1 MIIYPA
7 IDLLDGKCVRLSQ
20 GNYDI
25 VTIYSKNPDE
35 FAALWNSKGAKFMH
49 VVDLN
54 GARTGRPENDGVLK
68 KIVKSAGVP
77 IQVGGGIRSIGRISE
92 LMDMGINRVILGTG
106 AVRDPEFVTA
116 AVAKFG
122 DRIVVG
128 IDARDGYVA
137 VDGWEKKSNRRA
149 VEFARDMENI
159 GVSTIIY
166 TDIARDGMLTGP
178 NLAAMKTMADSVGCD
193 VIASG
198 GVSCIEDIAALYK
211 TGVAG
216 VITGKALYEKRLD
229 LAKANNMIERLA
241 EES

>member
-20 GNYDI
+20 GNYDT
-25 VTIYSKNPDE
+25 VTIYSEKPDE
-35 FAALWNSKGAKFMH
+35 FAALWTSKGAKFIH

-54 GARTGRPENDGVLK
+54 GARTGKPENDDVLK
-68 KIVKSAGVP
+68 KIVENAGVP
-77 IQVGGGIRSIGRISE
+77 IQVGGGIRSIERISK
-92 LMDMGINRVILGTG
+92 LMDLGINRVILGTG
-106 AVRDPEFVTA
+106 AVRNPEFVSA

-137 VDGWEKKSNRRA
+137 VDGWEKKSSRRA
-149 VEFARDMENI
+149 VEFAHEMENI
-159 GVSTIIY
+159 GVETIIY
-166 TDIARDGMLTGP
+166 TDITRDGMLTGP
-178 NLAAMKTMADSVGCD
+178 NLAAMETMAASVDCD

-198 GVSCIEDIAALYK
+198 GVSCVKDIAALYK
-211 TGVAG
+211 TGVTG

-229 LAKANNMIERLA
+229 LTKANTMIERLLK
-241 EES
+241 ES